1 MQGIEGE
8 KLILESDNQQLRLTS
23 HRLRYHETR
32 SSKSDF
38 TSIMLDKISSIQVT
52 YQSASIW
59 LLIFGL
65 FTIPI
70 LLGFYIIYLY
80 FSRRSHYVFI
90 YPDGGQPIVFQ
101 LKGIKRDYIDDF
113 IDKVEEASIKLKQS
127 L

>member
-70 LLGFYIIYLY
+70 LLGFYLIYLY

-90 YPDGGQPIVFQ
+90 SPDGGQPIVFQ